1 MGAVA
6 GIELPEGNPGAV
18 ESAASLLTR
27 AAGAF
32 DSAAGTVRQAEGMVG
47 IWRGIASFTFRDHC
61 GTNGEAARAGGDAC
75 QRAATVLRRYG
86 RELED
91 ARQRVRELQRQAED
105 CLRRIEAADARA
117 GAAAVTAAGAEM
129 RGFLA
134 GLAGGPDAAAA
145 TAAAERDADAAR
157 AEQAQ
162 AQREADAAREELRRL
177 QERAEDERERIK
189 QRARAAAASVH
200 GAAGGLPSVQ
210 YPPPPPVPHVEEE
223 DDGGLF
229 GDVMGVVHGGLD
241 GLGFI
246 PAAGAIPD
254 LVNAGIY
261 TLEGNAEG
269 AAWSAGAAVPFFG
282 DGAKAG
288 KMLKEGVEAAAKT
301 SRAADAARGVVTV
314 GGRQLPAFVDE
325 PGGARGIFTHSG
337 GDDLPLKSGYDG
349 PSKQLPTDTPIPG
362 MHNNIKSHVEAHAAA
377 TMRLEGIKEATLYI
391 NRIPCTDK
399 VPPGC
404 HFMLE
409 RMLPEGAKLTV
420 HGPDNFKWTYHGIP
434 DP

>member
-18 ESAASLLTR
+18 ESAAALLTR
-27 AAGAF
+27 AAGSF

-47 IWRGIASFTFRDHC
+47 IWRGMASFTFRTHC
-61 GTNGEAARAGGDAC
+61 GTSSEAARAGGDAC

-91 ARQRVRELQRQAED
+91 ARQRVRELQRKGED
-105 CLRRIEAADARA
+105 CVRRIDAADARA

-134 GLAGGPDAAAA
+134 GLGGGPDAAAA
-145 TAAAERDADAAR
+145 TAAAGREADAAR

-162 AQREADAAREELRRL
+162 AQREAEAAREELRRL
-177 QERAEDERERIK
+177 QERAREERERIEE
-189 QRARAAAASVH
+189 RARAAAGSVR
-200 GAAGGLPSVQ
+200 GAAGNLPSVQ
-210 YPPPPPVPHVEEE
+210 FPPPPPVPVVEEE

-229 GDVMGVVHGGLD
+229 GDVMGVVHTGLD

-254 LVNAGIY
+254 LINAGIY
-261 TLEGNAEG
+261 TLEGDAEG
-269 AAWSAGAAVPFFG
+269 AAWSAGAAVPLFG

-288 KMLKEGVEAAAKT
+288 KMIKEGVEAAGKA

-314 GGRQLPAFVDE
+314 GGRQLPAYVDE
-325 PGGARGIFTHSG
+325 PGGAKGIFTHGG

-349 PSKQLPTDTPIPG
+349 PSKQLPTDRSTPG

-377 TMRLEGIKEATLYI
+377 TMRLEGIQDATLYI
-391 NRIPCTDK
+391 NRIPCTDER
-399 VPPGC
+399 PPGC

-409 RMLPEGAKLTV
+409 RMLPEGATLTV